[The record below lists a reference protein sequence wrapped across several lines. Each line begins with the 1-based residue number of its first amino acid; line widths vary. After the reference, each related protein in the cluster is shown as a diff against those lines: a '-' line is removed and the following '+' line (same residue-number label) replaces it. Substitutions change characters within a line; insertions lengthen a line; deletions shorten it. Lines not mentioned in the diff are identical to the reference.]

1 MSGRGI
7 NISVQHGDDLLR
19 LHVARH
25 APLWTLLDELYSK
38 TGVRQELQALVLVDE
53 ADETDSTL
61 LDEEDWPLYHLG
73 VQDGSR
79 LVLTALEDTAPSRRD
94 DEPALDGSP
103 DDGTESF
110 FVLEPP
116 EGSPRAAAPKAVTPR
131 RRVHRRKLE
140 TRIQPRGA
148 NHSYNGV
155 M

>member
-94 DEPALDGSP
+94 YEPALDEP

>member
-94 DEPALDGSP
+94 DEPALD
-103 DDGTESF
+103 D
-110 FVLEPP
+110 
-116 EGSPRAAAPKAVTPR
+116 
-131 RRVHRRKLE
+131 
-140 TRIQPRGA
+140 
-148 NHSYNGV
+148 
-155 M
+155 

>member
-79 LVLTALEDTAPSRRD
+79 LVLTALEDTAPGRRD
-94 DEPALDGSP
+94 DEPALDPP

>member
-94 DEPALDGSP
+94 EPALDGPP

-116 EGSPRAAAPKAVTPR
+116 EGSPRASAPKAVTPR